1 MDTTKDTITPIVDT
15 TELRNLLLENE
26 CIITFTKVNG
36 EQREMPCT
44 LRPDVV
50 PPSPPPKVLAEGEVA
65 KVKKSNPDV
74 LNVWCTDK
82 KEWRSF
88 RIANFISVKVKDETN
103 TVQPQL
109 Y

>member
-1 MDTTKDTITPIVDT
+1 MTNTITSEALHT
-15 TELRNLLLENE
+15 LLLENE
-26 CIITFTKVNG
+26 CVITFTKVNG

-65 KVKKSNPDV
+65 KVKKPNPDIM
-74 LNVWCTDK
+74 NVWCTDK

-88 RIANFISVKVKDETN
+88 RLANFISVKVKDDN
-103 TVQPQL
+103 STVSKA
-109 Y
+109 